1 MKLEILQSD
10 GTYQIQRADLHSVT
24 INEKIYSHSVIVM
37 PESINKWAVPHFE
50 ALNVAHF
57 EQLCALRPEV
67 VLLGT
72 GQKIRFPTPDL
83 LVPLIND
90 GIGVEVMDTQAACR
104 TYTILMADER
114 KVAAALLIS

>member
-1 MKLEILQSD
+1 MKLQIIEGD
-10 GTYQIQRADLHSVT
+10 GTYQIQRVDLHSVT
-24 INEKIYSHSVIVM
+24 INEKAYTHSIIVM
-37 PESINKWAVPHFE
+37 PESLNEWAVPHFD

-72 GQKIRFPTPDL
+72 GQKIRFPPPDL
-83 LVPLIND
+83 LVPLINE

-104 TYTILMADER
+104 TYMILIADGR